1 MKTRN
6 QKIRLGIFIVVSA
19 SVLVFLIIYFTARQL
34 FEKTDTYYVEYRNI
48 SVNGMEVGSSVK
60 YLGIKVGTISDI
72 QINPRDITSVV
83 VELQLQHDTPIKED
97 SRADI
102 ISLGITGLKAVEIL
116 GGSNESDVLAPGDT
130 IEAGS
135 SITSDITQ
143 MAEVIA
149 AKTDSVIRNLQAFTQ
164 PDNLNKITDAAEKIG
179 KMIDNADRVISNFD
193 AILGENRDDLR
204 QTTISTRQLSETL
217 LASSQTLERTIA
229 TINQHV
235 ESDTITDILNN
246 VRDITQKLRD
256 ANIEQLVTSI
266 ANIANYT
273 QQLLV
278 RLDDDINKGSE
289 GIVESQTMLK
299 SILRNLEQA
308 TQQINQNPAVLIRGT
323 NRKNSPDHQLKNK

>member
-204 QTTISTRQLSETL
+204 QTTMSTRQLSETL
-217 LASSQTLERTIA
+217 LASSQTLEKTIA